1 MTKLCAALSRPFGAR
16 TYNGGMNNGIEISP
30 LGEGHGTTGPRSMPH
45 RPSSAQATGEPRPMP
60 PEEVNTMAK
69 KDEGRRDI
77 KKDKE
82 RDR

>member
-1 MTKLCAALSRPFGAR
+1 MPTLCAVLCPPFGAR
-16 TYNGGMNNGIEISP
+16 TYNGGMNNS
-30 LGEGHGTTGPRSMPH
+30 RC
-45 RPSSAQATGEPRPMP
+45 P

-82 RDR
+82 RDH